1 MNQYVVIGTYSTGTK
16 KAFVVMANNYSNAIQ
31 KMLEEGDSFINVE
44 VVDTFGNLSA
54 IGAVALMG
62 NQKSA
67 YQNVAEAMELIHKS
81 MSEYEIAEA
90 LDENGEPT
98 DKFYDRWNSFF
109 TTLSEDGQNALLSLL
124 GTAKGMIDVVEKAGH
139 DCL

>member
-1 MNQYVVIGTYSTGTK
+1 
-16 KAFVVMANNYSNAIQ
+16 MADNYSNAIQ
-31 KMLEEGDSFINVE
+31 KMLQEEGDSFINVE
-44 VVDTFGNLSA
+44 VIDTFGNLSA

-62 NQKSA
+62 NQKSV
-67 YQNVAEAMELIHKS
+67 YQNVAEAMELIHRN

-90 LDENGEPT
+90 FDENGEPT
-98 DKFYDRWNSFF
+98 DKFHDRWSSYFA
-109 TTLSEDGQNALLSLL
+109 TLSEDGRNALLSLL